1 MRYEE
6 ILDFTTTK
14 ELAGPVSLSVRIVDP
29 KEAIDVAKSLW
40 REAKMALKNGGK
52 CEGAIPLF
60 GEIIR
65 KR

>member
-29 KEAIDVAKSLW
+29 KEAIHVAKSLW
-40 REAKMALKNGGK
+40 REARLALKNGGK
-52 CEGAIPLF
+52 CEGTIPLF
-60 GEIIR
+60 GEIVR